1 MTDRRHRNAP
11 ARRHGRPR
19 QITPR
24 THWLL
29 LSVLTVTLSTALLLQ
44 GYTHHMFGI
53 TSDAVAGARGRS
65 EAVPRQVAHGGPVIA
80 DAATSAHTARL
91 KDRTIA
97 LTFDDGPDPVWTPRI
112 LDVLRRNHVHATFF
126 VVGTQVVAHPE
137 LVRRIVAA
145 GHQIGIHTFT
155 HPDLARLAPWQR
167 SLELRET
174 QLAVAG
180 AAGVTTAL
188 LRPPYSSK
196 NDALDDADWSVLRQA
211 DTAGYV
217 TALSTQ
223 DAGDWQRP
231 GTGRI
236 LARATPHGHTGQIVL
251 MHDGGGDRAQT
262 VAALGALVPRLKA
275 HGFRFATVGA
285 SVGMAGPVRS
295 AGLGDHLQGL
305 ALIKVLRA
313 GDRVVWLLGVLMY
326 AAGAISVLRAAVV
339 LIAARRHRRL
349 RSGRRGRSWGPAVTE
364 PVSVIVPAYN
374 ESAGIEAAVRSL
386 LASDHPVEIIV
397 VDDGSTDGTA
407 DLVESLHLPGVRV
420 IRQQNAGKPAALNT
434 GLAAASCELVVM
446 VDGDTVFE
454 PDTVRTLVQ
463 PFADPRVGAVSGNA
477 KVVNRGGLLGR
488 WQHIEYVVG
497 FNLDRRLF
505 DLAECMPTVPG
516 AVGAFRRRALLA
528 LGGVSDVTLA
538 EDTDLTMAL
547 CRAGWRVVYEEGAVA
562 WTEAPASLNAL
573 WRQRYRWCYGTLQAM
588 WKHRGAL
595 VQGGPAGKLGRRG
608 LVYLL
613 LFQVLLPLLAPVVD
627 IFALYGLLFLDPV
640 RIVGL
645 WLAFLLLQLLMGGYA
660 FRLDGERPGPLW
672 SLPLQQF
679 VYRQLMYLV
688 VIQSVFT
695 AVSGSRLR
703 WQRMERYGSLQ
714 VPAGTQAP
722 GHDLPPRGPG
732 SPHPAPHDG
741 SPQQAPYGPGPRP
754 APPEAFP
761 EPQPYDPF
769 QHPEPYG
776 PWHQPEPYGPHRR
789 PARHDGLPQSPPPNG
804 VR

>member
-1 MTDRRHRNAP
+1 MTDRRRRSAP
-11 ARRHGRPR
+11 ARHHSRTRH
-19 QITPR
+19 ITPR

-29 LSVLTVTLSTALLLQ
+29 LSVLAVTLSAALLLQ

-53 TSDAVAGARGRS
+53 TADDVPTARGHS
-65 EAVPRQVAHGGPVIA
+65 GTVPGQVVHGGPVIA
-80 DAATSAHTARL
+80 DASTFPHTARV
-91 KDRTIA
+91 KARTVA

-137 LVRRIVAA
+137 LVRRITAD
-145 GHQIGIHTFT
+145 GNQIGIHTFT
-155 HPDLARLAPWQR
+155 HPDLAHLAPWQR

-188 LRPPYSSK
+188 LRPPYSSE
-196 NDALDDADWSVLRQA
+196 NDALDDNDWAVLKQA
-211 DTAGYV
+211 DAAGYV
-217 TALSTQ
+217 TVLTTR
-223 DAGDWQRP
+223 DAEDWQRP
-231 GTGRI
+231 GVARI
-236 LARATPHGHTGQIVL
+236 VSNATPHGHAGQIVL
-251 MHDGGGDRAQT
+251 MHDAGGDRSQT
-262 VAALGALVPRLKA
+262 VAALRSLIPRLKA
-275 HGFRFATVGA
+275 RGFEFATVSDA
-285 SVGMAGPVRS
+285 VGMTAPVRPAGP
-295 AGLGDHLQGL
+295 GDHLQGL
-305 ALIKVLRA
+305 ALIRMLQA
-313 GDRVVWLLGVLMY
+313 GDRIVWLLGVLMY
-326 AAGAISVLRAAVV
+326 AAGAISVLRAVVV

-349 RSGRRGRSWGPAVTE
+349 RKGRRGRTWGPPVTE

-374 ESAGIEAAVRSL
+374 ERAGIEAAVRSL
-386 LASDHPVEIIV
+386 LASGHPVEIIV

-434 GLAAASCELVVM
+434 GLAAATCALVVM

-463 PFADPRVGAVSGNA
+463 PFSDPRVGAVSGNA

-505 DLAECMPTVPG
+505 DLAQCMPTVPG
-516 AVGAFRRRALLA
+516 AIGAFRRRALLG

-547 CRAGWRVVYEEGAVA
+547 CRAGWRVVYEEGARA

-595 VQGGPAGKLGRRG
+595 VQRGAAGKLGRRG
-608 LVYLL
+608 LGYLL

-627 IFALYGLLFLDPV
+627 VFAVYGLLFLDPV
-640 RIVGL
+640 RITGL
-645 WLAFLLLQLLMGGYA
+645 WLAFLLLQLVMGLYA

-695 AVSGSRLR
+695 ALSGSRLR

-714 VPAGTQAP
+714 APAGAKAP
-722 GHDLPPRGPG
+722 RR
-732 SPHPAPHDG
+732 
-741 SPQQAPYGPGPRP
+741 APYGGV
-754 APPEAFP
+754 P
-761 EPQPYDPF
+761 EPARLDGFPQ
-769 QHPEPYG
+769 QV
-776 PWHQPEPYGPHRR
+776 PHET
-789 PARHDGLPQSPPPNG
+789 PQ
-804 VR
+804 

>member
-1 MTDRRHRNAP
+1 MTER
-11 ARRHGRPR
+11 RRHGTTPPR
-19 QITPR
+19 GHSRTRRITPR

-29 LSVLTVTLSTALLLQ
+29 LSVLAVSLSAALLLQ

-53 TSDAVAGARGRS
+53 TSDDDTGPRGRS
-65 EAVPRQVAHGGPVIA
+65 GTVPSGVIHGGPVIA
-80 DAATSAHTARL
+80 DAATSAHTARV
-91 KDRTIA
+91 KARTIA

-126 VVGTQVVAHPE
+126 VVGTQAVAHPE
-137 LVRRIVAA
+137 LVRRIVAE

-167 SLELRET
+167 SLELREA

-188 LRPPYSSK
+188 LRPPYSSESA
-196 NDALDDADWSVLRQA
+196 ALDDADWSVLKQA
-211 DTAGYV
+211 DTEGYV
-217 TALSTQ
+217 TVLTTK
-223 DAGDWQRP
+223 DAEDWRRP
-231 GTGRI
+231 GLPSV
-236 LARATPHGHTGQIVL
+236 LANATPHGTAGQIVL
-251 MHDGGGDRAQT
+251 MHDAGGDRSQT
-262 VAALGALVPRLKA
+262 VAALDVLVPRLKA
-275 HGFRFATVGA
+275 QGFGFATVSDA
-285 SVGMAGPVRS
+285 VGMASPVRPAS
-295 AGLGDHLQGL
+295 TVDHLQGL
-305 ALIKVLRA
+305 ALIQLLQA
-313 GDRVVWLLGVLMY
+313 GDRLVWLLGVLML
-326 AAGAISVLRAAVV
+326 AAGVISVLRAAAV

-349 RSGRRGRSWGPAVTE
+349 QTGRRSRAWKPPVTE

-407 DLVESLHLPGVRV
+407 DLVESLRLPWVRV
-420 IRQQNAGKPAALNT
+420 IRQRNAGKPAALNT
-434 GLAAASCELVVM
+434 GLAAASCDLVVM

-454 PDTVRTLVQ
+454 PDTVRTIVQ

-516 AVGAFRRRALLA
+516 AVGAFRRRALLD

-562 WTEAPASLNAL
+562 WTEAPATLSAL

-595 VQGGPAGKLGRRG
+595 VQRGAAGKLGRRG
-608 LVYLL
+608 LLYLF

-627 IFALYGLLFLDPV
+627 LFALYGLLFLDPV

-645 WLAFLLLQLLMGGYA
+645 WLAFLVLQLVMGLYA

-703 WQRMERYGSLQ
+703 WQRMERYGSLRAP
-714 VPAGTQAP
+714 VPAPVPASAVAQAP
-722 GHDLPPRGPG
+722 AHAPATDPAWAPVHGRD
-732 SPHPAPHDG
+732 PHG
-741 SPQQAPYGPGPRP
+741 SPQWY
-754 APPEAFP
+754 
-761 EPQPYDPF
+761 
-769 QHPEPYG
+769 
-776 PWHQPEPYGPHRR
+776 
-789 PARHDGLPQSPPPNG
+789 
-804 VR
+804 

>member
-1 MTDRRHRNAP
+1 MIKGPDVTDRRRRNAP
-11 ARRHGRPR
+11 ARRRNR
-19 QITPR
+19 TRRTTPR

-29 LSVLTVTLSTALLLQ
+29 LSVLAVTLSTALLLQ

-53 TSDAVAGARGRS
+53 ASDHVTGSRGRN
-65 EAVPRQVAHGGPVIA
+65 EAVPSQVIHGGPVIA
-80 DAATSAHTARL
+80 DAATSAHTAQV
-91 KDRTIA
+91 KAHTIA

-126 VVGTQVVAHPE
+126 VVGTQVAAHPE
-137 LVRRIVAA
+137 LVRRIVAE

-188 LRPPYSSK
+188 LRPPFSSE
-196 NDALDDADWSVLRQA
+196 NDALDDADWSVLEQA
-211 DTAGYV
+211 DAAGYV
-217 TALSTQ
+217 TVLSTR
-223 DAGDWQRP
+223 DAEDWQRP
-231 GTGRI
+231 GVDRI
-236 LARATPHGHTGQIVL
+236 VANATPDGHAGQIVL
-251 MHDGGGDRAQT
+251 MHDAGGDRSQT

-275 HGFRFATVGA
+275 QGFKFATVSDA
-285 SVGMAGPVRS
+285 VGMAAPVRPV
-295 AGLGDHLQGL
+295 GLGDHLQGL
-305 ALIKVLRA
+305 ALIKVLQG
-313 GDRVVWLLGVLMY
+313 GDWVVWLLGVLMY
-326 AAGAISVLRAAVV
+326 AAGAISVLRAVVV

-349 RSGRRGRSWGPAVTE
+349 RTGRRSRSWGPPVTE

-407 DLVESLHLPGVRV
+407 DLVESLRLPVRV
-420 IRQQNAGKPAALNT
+420 IRQPNAGKPAALNT
-434 GLAAASCELVVM
+434 GLAAATFDLVVM

-454 PDTVRTLVQ
+454 PDTVRTIVQ

-477 KVVNRGGLLGR
+477 KVVNRGGMLGR

-516 AVGAFRRRALLA
+516 AVGAFRRQALLD

-547 CRAGWRVVYEEGAVA
+547 CRAGWRVVYEEGAKA

-588 WKHRGAL
+588 WKHRGTL
-595 VQGGPAGKLGRRG
+595 VQRGAAGKLGRRG

-640 RIVGL
+640 RIIGL
-645 WLAFLLLQLLMGGYA
+645 WLAFLLLQLMMGLYA

-714 VPAGTQAP
+714 AP
-722 GHDLPPRGPG
+722 VGAEARGNVLPPQDPG
-732 SPHPAPHDG
+732 FPR
-741 SPQQAPYGPGPRP
+741 QAPYDPLPQP
-754 APPEAFP
+754 AP
-761 EPQPYDPF
+761 Y
-769 QHPEPYG
+769 
-776 PWHQPEPYGPHRR
+776 
-789 PARHDGLPQSPPPNG
+789 DGLPQPTPYPGFRQPGPPKTPQLY
-804 VR
+804 

>member
-1 MTDRRHRNAP
+1 MTERR
-11 ARRHGRPR
+11 RRTTPPRGRGR
-19 QITPR
+19 SRTRRITPR

-29 LSVLTVTLSTALLLQ
+29 LSVLAVTLSTALLLQ

-53 TSDAVAGARGRS
+53 TSDDTTGPRGRS
-65 EAVPRQVAHGGPVIA
+65 ATVPGGVIHGGPVIA
-80 DAATSAHTARL
+80 DAATSAHTAQV
-91 KDRTIA
+91 KARTIA

-112 LDVLRRNHVHATFF
+112 LNVLRRNHVHATFF
-126 VVGTQVVAHPE
+126 VVGTQAVAHPE
-137 LVRRIVAA
+137 LVRRIVAE

-155 HPDLARLAPWQR
+155 HPDLSRLAPWQR

-188 LRPPYSSK
+188 LRPPYSSE
-196 NDALDDADWSVLRQA
+196 NAALDDADWSVLKQA

-217 TALSTQ
+217 TVLATR
-223 DAGDWQRP
+223 DAEDWRRP
-231 GTGRI
+231 GLPRVLTN
-236 LARATPHGHTGQIVL
+236 ATPRGRAGEIVL
-251 MHDGGGDRAQT
+251 MHDAGGDRSQT
-262 VAALGALVPRLKA
+262 VAALDVLVPRLKA
-275 HGFRFATVGA
+275 QGFRFATVSDA
-285 SVGMAGPVRS
+285 VGMASPVRTAS
-295 AGLGDHLQGL
+295 TGDHLQGL
-305 ALIKVLRA
+305 ALIRLLQA
-313 GDRVVWLLGVLMY
+313 GDWLVWLLGALMY
-326 AAGAISVLRAAVV
+326 AAGVISVLRAAVV

-349 RSGRRGRSWGPAVTE
+349 RTGRRSRAWGPPVTE

-407 DLVESLHLPGVRV
+407 DLVESLRLPGVRV
-420 IRQQNAGKPAALNT
+420 IRQRNAGKPAALNT
-434 GLAAASCELVVM
+434 GLAAASCDLVVM

-454 PDTVRTLVQ
+454 SDTVRTIVQ

-516 AVGAFRRRALLA
+516 AVGAFRRRALLE

-595 VQGGPAGKLGRRG
+595 VQRGAAGKLGRRG
-608 LVYLL
+608 LLYLL

-645 WLAFLLLQLLMGGYA
+645 WLAFLVLQLVMGLYA
-660 FRLDGERPGPLW
+660 FRLDGEGPGPLW
-672 SLPLQQF
+672 SLPFQQF

-714 VPAGTQAP
+714 APGPAPSPVPASGA
-722 GHDLPPRGPG
+722 D
-732 SPHPAPHDG
+732 
-741 SPQQAPYGPGPRP
+741 
-754 APPEAFP
+754 
-761 EPQPYDPF
+761 
-769 QHPEPYG
+769 
-776 PWHQPEPYGPHRR
+776 
-789 PARHDGLPQSPPPNG
+789 PARAQVPVTAPARRETTQWY
-804 VR
+804 

>member
-1 MTDRRHRNAP
+1 MTDRRRTAP
-11 ARRHGRPR
+11 AHRHGRTR
-19 QITPR
+19 QTTPR

-29 LSVLTVTLSTALLLQ
+29 LSVLAVTLSTALLLQ

-53 TSDAVAGARGRS
+53 TSDDVTGARGHS
-65 EAVPRQVAHGGPVIA
+65 EAVPGQVVRGGPVIA
-80 DAATSAHTARL
+80 NAAGAVHTARPR
-91 KDRTIA
+91 DRTIA

-112 LDVLRRNHVHATFF
+112 LDVLRRNHVRATFF

-137 LVRRIVAA
+137 LVRRIVAD

-155 HPDLARLAPWQR
+155 HPDLSRLAPWQR
-167 SLELRET
+167 SLELHET

-188 LRPPYSSK
+188 LRPPYSSQ
-196 NDALDDADWSVLRQA
+196 NDALSDADWSVLKQA

-217 TALSTQ
+217 TVLSTQ
-223 DAGDWQRP
+223 DAEDWQRP
-231 GTGRI
+231 GVDRI
-236 LARATPHGHTGQIVL
+236 LANATPHGHAGQILL
-251 MHDGGGDRAQT
+251 MHDAGGDRSQT
-262 VAALGALVPRLKA
+262 VTALNTLIPRLKA
-275 HGFRFATVGA
+275 QGFQFATVGA
-285 SVGMAGPVRS
+285 AVGMAGPVQP
-295 AGLGDHLQGL
+295 AGLGEHLQGM
-305 ALIKVLRA
+305 ALVNALQA
-313 GDRVVWLLGVLMY
+313 GDWIVRLLGVLMY
-326 AAGAISVLRAAVV
+326 AAGVISVLRAAVV
-339 LIAARRHRRL
+339 VITARRHRRL
-349 RSGRRGRSWGPAVTE
+349 RRAGRRSASWGPPVTE

-397 VDDGSTDGTA
+397 VDDGSTDGTGH
-407 DLVESLHLPGVRV
+407 LVESLHLPGVRV
-420 IRQQNAGKPAALNT
+420 IRQENAGKPAALNT
-434 GLAAASCELVVM
+434 GLAAATCDLVVM

-454 PDTVRTLVQ
+454 PGTVRTLVQ

-595 VQGGPAGKLGRRG
+595 VQRGAAGKLGRRG

-627 IFALYGLLFLDPV
+627 IFAVYGLVFLDPV
-640 RIVGL
+640 RITAL
-645 WLAFLLLQLLMGGYA
+645 WLGFLLLQLGMGLYA

-714 VPAGTQAP
+714 AP
-722 GHDLPPRGPG
+722 TGAEPSRDDDTTGAVQPE
-732 SPHPAPHDG
+732 PH
-741 SPQQAPYGPGPRP
+741 
-754 APPEAFP
+754 EAARK
-761 EPQPYDPF
+761 PQPYEAVTNAGPYTAAPG
-769 QHPEPYG
+769 PEAYEA
-776 PWHQPEPYGPHRR
+776 H
-789 PARHDGLPQSPPPNG
+789 PQSWSYAAPPQPTPHDTTHWY
-804 VR
+804 

>member
-1 MTDRRHRNAP
+1 MSRGP
-11 ARRHGRPR
+11 AVTERRRHGTTPPR
-19 QITPR
+19 GHSRTRRITPR

-29 LSVLTVTLSTALLLQ
+29 LSVLAVSLSAALLLQ

-53 TSDAVAGARGRS
+53 TSDDDTGPRGRS
-65 EAVPRQVAHGGPVIA
+65 GTVPSGVIHGGPVIA
-80 DAATSAHTARL
+80 DAATSAHTARV
-91 KDRTIA
+91 KARTIA

-126 VVGTQVVAHPE
+126 VVGTQAVAHPE
-137 LVRRIVAA
+137 LVRRIVAE

-167 SLELRET
+167 SLELREA

-188 LRPPYSSK
+188 LRPPYSSESA
-196 NDALDDADWSVLRQA
+196 ALDDADWSVLKQA
-211 DTAGYV
+211 DTEGYV
-217 TALSTQ
+217 TVLTTK
-223 DAGDWQRP
+223 DAEDWRRP
-231 GTGRI
+231 GLPSV
-236 LARATPHGHTGQIVL
+236 LANATPHGTAGQIVL
-251 MHDGGGDRAQT
+251 MHDAGGDRSQT
-262 VAALGALVPRLKA
+262 VAALDVLVPRLKA
-275 HGFRFATVGA
+275 QGFGFATVSDA
-285 SVGMAGPVRS
+285 VGMASPVRPAS
-295 AGLGDHLQGL
+295 TVDHLQGL
-305 ALIKVLRA
+305 ALIQLLQA
-313 GDRVVWLLGVLMY
+313 GDRLVWLLGVLML
-326 AAGAISVLRAAVV
+326 AAGVISVLRAAAV

-349 RSGRRGRSWGPAVTE
+349 QTGRRSRAWKPPVTE

-407 DLVESLHLPGVRV
+407 DLVESLRLPWVRV
-420 IRQQNAGKPAALNT
+420 IRQRNAGKPAALNT
-434 GLAAASCELVVM
+434 GLAAASCDLVVM

-454 PDTVRTLVQ
+454 PDTVRTIVQ

-516 AVGAFRRRALLA
+516 AVGAFRRRALLD

-562 WTEAPASLNAL
+562 WTEAPATLSAL

-595 VQGGPAGKLGRRG
+595 VQRGAAGKLGRRG
-608 LVYLL
+608 LLYLF

-627 IFALYGLLFLDPV
+627 LFALYGLLFLDPV

-645 WLAFLLLQLLMGGYA
+645 WLAFLVLQLVMGLYA

-703 WQRMERYGSLQ
+703 WQRMERYGSLRAP
-714 VPAGTQAP
+714 VPAPVPASAVAQAP
-722 GHDLPPRGPG
+722 AHAPATDPAWAPVHGRD
-732 SPHPAPHDG
+732 PHG
-741 SPQQAPYGPGPRP
+741 SPQWY
-754 APPEAFP
+754 
-761 EPQPYDPF
+761 
-769 QHPEPYG
+769 
-776 PWHQPEPYGPHRR
+776 
-789 PARHDGLPQSPPPNG
+789 
-804 VR
+804 

>member
-1 MTDRRHRNAP
+1 MTDRRRRTAP
-11 ARRHGRPR
+11 ARRHGRTR

-24 THWLL
+24 AHWLL
-29 LSVLTVTLSTALLLQ
+29 LSVLAVTLSTALLLQ

-53 TSDAVAGARGRS
+53 TSDDVTGARGRS
-65 EAVPRQVAHGGPVIA
+65 EAVPTQVADGGPVIA
-80 DAATSAHTARL
+80 NAAGAVHTARPR
-91 KDRTIA
+91 DRTIA

-112 LDVLRRNHVHATFF
+112 LDVLRRNHVRATFF

-137 LVRRIVAA
+137 LVRRIVAD

-155 HPDLARLAPWQR
+155 HPDLSRLAPWQR
-167 SLELRET
+167 SLELHET
-174 QLAVAG
+174 QLALAG
-180 AAGVTTAL
+180 AAGVTSAL

-196 NDALDDADWSVLRQA
+196 NDALTDADWSVLKQA

-217 TALSTQ
+217 TVLSTQ
-223 DAGDWQRP
+223 DAEDWQRP
-231 GTGRI
+231 GVDRI
-236 LARATPHGHTGQIVL
+236 LANATPHGHAGQILL
-251 MHDGGGDRAQT
+251 MHDAGGDRSQT
-262 VAALGALVPRLKA
+262 VTALNTLIPRLKA
-275 HGFRFATVGA
+275 QGFRFATVGA
-285 SVGMAGPVRS
+285 AVGMAGPVQP
-295 AGLGDHLQGL
+295 AGLGEHLQGM
-305 ALIKVLRA
+305 ALVNALQA
-313 GDRVVWLLGVLMY
+313 GDWIVWLLGVLMY
-326 AAGAISVLRAAVV
+326 AAGVISVLRAVVVV
-339 LIAARRHRRL
+339 LTARRHRRL
-349 RSGRRGRSWGPAVTE
+349 RRAGRRGGSWGPPVTE

-386 LASDHPVEIIV
+386 IASDHPAEIIV

-407 DLVESLHLPGVRV
+407 DLVESLRLPWVRV
-420 IRQQNAGKPAALNT
+420 IRQENAGKPAALNT
-434 GLAAASCELVVM
+434 GLAAASCDLVVM

-516 AVGAFRRRALLA
+516 AVGAFRRGALLD

-562 WTEAPASLNAL
+562 WTEAPASLSAL

-595 VQGGPAGKLGRRG
+595 LQRGAAGKLGRRG
-608 LVYLL
+608 LGYLL
-613 LFQVLLPLLAPVVD
+613 LFQVLLPLLAPAVD
-627 IFALYGLLFLDPV
+627 LFALYGLVFLDPV
-640 RIVGL
+640 RITAL
-645 WLAFLLLQLLMGGYA
+645 WLGFLLLQLGMGLYA
-660 FRLDGERPGPLW
+660 FRLDGEHPGPLW

-703 WQRMERYGSLQ
+703 WQRMERYGSLRA
-714 VPAGTQAP
+714 PAGAEPFPDTGTAP
-722 GHDLPPRGPG
+722 
-732 SPHPAPHDG
+732 AA
-741 SPQQAPYGPGPRP
+741 Q
-754 APPEAFP
+754 
-761 EPQPYDPF
+761 PQPVPPSHEQVDS
-769 QHPEPYG
+769 
-776 PWHQPEPYGPHRR
+776 
-789 PARHDGLPQSPPPNG
+789 SP
-804 VR
+804 

>member
-1 MTDRRHRNAP
+1 MTDRRHRDAP
-11 ARRHGRPR
+11 AEGRCPRRS
-19 QITPR
+19 TPR

-29 LSVLTVTLSTALLLQ
+29 LGVLTVTLSTALLLQ

-53 TSDAVAGARGRS
+53 TSDAVTGARGRND
-65 EAVPRQVAHGGPVIA
+65 AVPSQVVHGGPVIA
-80 DAATSAHTARL
+80 GAATSAHTARVQA
-91 KDRTIA
+91 RTIA

-137 LVRRIVAA
+137 LVRRIVAD

-155 HPDLARLAPWQR
+155 HPDLSRLAPWQR

-180 AAGVTTAL
+180 ATGVTTAL
-188 LRPPYSSK
+188 LRPPYSST
-196 NDALDDADWSVLRQA
+196 NDALDDADWTVLEQA
-211 DTAGYV
+211 DAAGYV
-217 TALSTQ
+217 TVLSTQ
-223 DAGDWQRP
+223 DAEDWQRP
-231 GTGRI
+231 GADRV
-236 LARATPHGHTGQIVL
+236 LANATPHGHAGQIVL
-251 MHDGGGDRAQT
+251 MHDGGGDRSQT
-262 VAALGALVPRLKA
+262 VTALSALIPRLKA
-275 HGFRFATVGA
+275 QGFRFATVGA
-285 SVGMAGPVRS
+285 AVGMAGSVQR
-295 AGLGDHLQGL
+295 AGLADHLQGVV
-305 ALIKVLRA
+305 LIGLLQA
-313 GDRVVWLLGVLMY
+313 GDWTVRLLGVLMY
-326 AAGAISVLRAAVV
+326 AAGAISVLRAAIV

-349 RSGRRGRSWGPAVTE
+349 RMRRRGRSRGPRVNE

-386 LASDHPVEIIV
+386 VASDHPVEIIV

-407 DLVESLHLPGVRV
+407 DLVESLRLPGVRV

-434 GLAAASCELVVM
+434 GLAAATCELVVM

-454 PDTVRTLVQ
+454 PDTVRTIVQ

-516 AVGAFRRRALLA
+516 AVGAFRRRALLD

-547 CRAGWRVVYEEGAVA
+547 CRDGWRVVYEEGAVA

-595 VQGGPAGKLGRRG
+595 AQRGAAGKLGRRG

-627 IFALYGLLFLDPV
+627 LFALYGLLFLDPV
-640 RIVGL
+640 RIAGL
-645 WLAFLLLQLLMGGYA
+645 WLAFLLLQLLMGLYA

-679 VYRQLMYLV
+679 VYRQLIYLV

-714 VPAGTQAP
+714 DAPVGDGTSHGGFRQPVP
-722 GHDLPPRGPG
+722 HE
-732 SPHPAPHDG
+732 
-741 SPQQAPYGPGPRP
+741 
-754 APPEAFP
+754 APPS
-761 EPQPYDPF
+761 Y
-769 QHPEPYG
+769 
-776 PWHQPEPYGPHRR
+776 
-789 PARHDGLPQSPPPNG
+789 RHGTSQSY
-804 VR
+804 

>member
-1 MTDRRHRNAP
+1 M
-11 ARRHGRPR
+11 
-19 QITPR
+19 
-24 THWLL
+24 
-29 LSVLTVTLSTALLLQ
+29 TLSAALLLQ
-44 GYTHHMFGI
+44 GYTHHMFQI
-53 TSDAVAGARGRS
+53 TSDDVTGPLGR
-65 EAVPRQVAHGGPVIA
+65 ADTVPGQVAHGGPVIA
-80 DAATSAHTARL
+80 GAAGSPHTARP
-91 KDRTIA
+91 KTRTIA

-137 LVRRIVAA
+137 LVRRIVAE

-155 HPDLARLAPWQR
+155 HPDLSRIAPWQR

-188 LRPPYSSK
+188 LRPPYSSE
-196 NDALDDADWSVLRQA
+196 NDALDDADWSVLKQA

-217 TALSTQ
+217 TVLSTL
-223 DAGDWQRP
+223 DAEDWQRP
-231 GTGRI
+231 GT
-236 LARATPHGHTGQIVL
+236 AHVVANATPRGKAGQVVL
-251 MHDGGGDRAQT
+251 MHDAGGDRSQT
-262 VAALGALVPRLKA
+262 VAALNALIPRLKA
-275 HGFRFATVGA
+275 RGFRFSTVGA
-285 SVGMAGPVRS
+285 AVGMADPVRP
-295 AGLGDHLQGL
+295 AGLDDHLQGI
-305 ALIKVLRA
+305 ALVKMLQL
-313 GDRVVWLLGVLMY
+313 GDGTIRLLGVLMY
-326 AAGAISVLRAAVV
+326 AAGAISVLRAGAVLV
-339 LIAARRHRRL
+339 AARRHRQL
-349 RSGRRGRSWGPAVTE
+349 RTGRRARPWGPPVTE

-386 LASDHPVEIIV
+386 VASDHPVEIIV

-407 DLVESLHLPGVRV
+407 DLVESLGLPGVRV
-420 IRQQNAGKPAALNT
+420 IRQRNAGKPAALNT
-434 GLAAASCELVVM
+434 GLAAATCGLAVM

-454 PDTVRTLVQ
+454 PDTVRTIVQ

-562 WTEAPASLNAL
+562 WTEAPASLGAL

-595 VQGGPAGKLGRRG
+595 VQRGAAGKLGRRG

-627 IFALYGLLFLDPV
+627 VFAVYGLLFLDPV
-640 RIVGL
+640 RITAL
-645 WLAFLLLQLLMGGYA
+645 WLAFLLLQLLMGLYA

-679 VYRQLMYLV
+679 VYRQLMSLV

-714 VPAGTQAP
+714 APTGKQTSAPESAPYESVQQPTSYEGRPPIRTGAVRGYAP
-722 GHDLPPRGPG
+722 GER
-732 SPHPAPHDG
+732 
-741 SPQQAPYGPGPRP
+741 
-754 APPEAFP
+754 
-761 EPQPYDPF
+761 
-769 QHPEPYG
+769 
-776 PWHQPEPYGPHRR
+776 HRR
-789 PARHDGLPQSPPPNG
+789 R
-804 VR
+804 

>member
-1 MTDRRHRNAP
+1 M
-11 ARRHGRPR
+11 
-19 QITPR
+19 
-24 THWLL
+24 
-29 LSVLTVTLSTALLLQ
+29 TLSMTLLLQ

-53 TSDAVAGARGRS
+53 TSDSVTGTRGRNDT
-65 EAVPRQVAHGGPVIA
+65 VPSQVVHGGPVIA
-80 DAATSAHTARL
+80 NAATSPHTARV
-91 KDRTIA
+91 KARTIA

-126 VVGTQVVAHPE
+126 VVGTQIVDHPE
-137 LVRRIVAA
+137 LVRRIIAE
-145 GHQIGIHTFT
+145 GNQIGIHTFT

-174 QLAVAG
+174 QLALAG

-188 LRPPYSSK
+188 LRPPYSSR
-196 NDALDDADWSVLRQA
+196 NDALDDADWSVLKQA
-211 DTAGYV
+211 DAAGYV
-217 TALSTQ
+217 TVLTTQ
-223 DAGDWQRP
+223 DAEDWQRP
-231 GTGRI
+231 GVDRI
-236 LARATPHGHTGQIVL
+236 LARATPHGHAGQVVL
-251 MHDGGGDRAQT
+251 MHDAGGDRSQT
-262 VAALGALVPRLKA
+262 VAALGSLIPRLKA
-275 HGFRFATVGA
+275 QGFTFATVSDA
-285 SVGMAGPVRS
+285 VGMAPPVQP
-295 AGLGDHLQGL
+295 AGVGDHLQGL
-305 ALIKVLRA
+305 ALIKMLQG
-313 GDRVVWLLGVLMY
+313 GDWVVWLLGLLMY
-326 AAGAISVLRAAVV
+326 AAGLISVLRAVVV

-349 RSGRRGRSWGPAVTE
+349 RTGRGRSWGPPVTE

-386 LASDHPVEIIV
+386 LASNHPVEIIV

-407 DLVESLHLPGVRV
+407 DLVESLHLPVRV

-434 GLAAASCELVVM
+434 GLAAATWDLVVM

-454 PDTVRTLVQ
+454 ADTVRTIVQ
-463 PFADPRVGAVSGNA
+463 PFTDPRVGAVSGNA

-516 AVGAFRRRALLA
+516 AVGAFRRRALLD

-547 CRAGWRVVYEEGAVA
+547 CRDGWRVVYEEGAKA

-588 WKHRGAL
+588 WKHRGA
-595 VQGGPAGKLGRRG
+595 VMQRGAAGKLGRRG

-627 IFALYGLLFLDPV
+627 IFAVYGLVFLDPV
-640 RIVGL
+640 RIIGL
-645 WLAFLLLQLLMGGYA
+645 WLAFLLLQLMMGLYA

-688 VIQSVFT
+688 VVQSVFT

-714 VPAGTQAP
+714 AP
-722 GHDLPPRGPG
+722 GGQVGTPRNEFTPQEPGLRPPVAYVAPQQ
-732 SPHPAPHDG
+732 PTPHDG
-741 SPQQAPYGPGPRP
+741 
-754 APPEAFP
+754 
-761 EPQPYDPF
+761 
-769 QHPEPYG
+769 H
-776 PWHQPEPYGPHRR
+776 
-789 PARHDGLPQSPPPNG
+789 PQSPPHNG
-804 VR
+804 LLQPAPHETPHPY

>member
-1 MTDRRHRNAP
+1 MTNRRRHYAP
-11 ARRHGRPR
+11 RRRSRTR
-19 QITPR
+19 QVTPR

-29 LSVLTVTLSTALLLQ
+29 LSVLVVTLSTALLLQ

-53 TSDAVAGARGRS
+53 ASDNVTDVRGRN
-65 EAVPRQVAHGGPVIA
+65 ATVPSQVIHGGPVIA
-80 DAATSAHTARL
+80 KAATSPHTAQV
-91 KDRTIA
+91 KARTIA

-112 LDVLRRNHVHATFF
+112 LEVLRRNHVHATFF
-126 VVGTQVVAHPE
+126 ILGTQAVAHPE
-137 LVRRIVAA
+137 LVRRIVAD
-145 GHQIGIHTFT
+145 GHQIGIHAFT

-180 AAGVTTAL
+180 AAGVTTTL
-188 LRPPYSSK
+188 LRPPYSSE
-196 NDALDDADWSVLRQA
+196 NDALDDADWSVLKQA
-211 DTAGYV
+211 NATGYV
-217 TALSTQ
+217 TALTTQ
-223 DAGDWQRP
+223 DAEDWQRP
-231 GTGRI
+231 GVERI
-236 LARATPHGHTGQIVL
+236 ITRATPRGHAGQIVL
-251 MHDGGGDRAQT
+251 MHDAGGDRSQT
-262 VAALGALVPRLKA
+262 VAALGSLIPRLKA
-275 HGFRFATVGA
+275 QSFKFATVSDA
-285 SVGMAGPVRS
+285 VGMAAPVRP

-305 ALIKVLRA
+305 ALIKVLQG
-313 GDRVVWLLGVLMY
+313 GDWVVWLLGLVMY
-326 AAGAISVLRAAVV
+326 AAGVISVLRAVVV

-349 RSGRRGRSWGPAVTE
+349 RTGHGRSWGPPVTE
-364 PVSVIVPAYN
+364 PVTVIVPAYN
-374 ESAGIEAAVRSL
+374 ESAGIEAAVLSL
-386 LASDHPVEIIV
+386 LGSDHPVEIIV

-407 DLVESLHLPGVRV
+407 DLVESLRLPVRV

-434 GLAAASCELVVM
+434 GLSAATWDLVVM

-454 PDTVRTLVQ
+454 PDTVRTIVQ

-516 AVGAFRRRALLA
+516 AVGAFRRRALLD

-547 CRAGWRVVYEEGAVA
+547 CRDGWRVVYEEGARA

-595 VQGGPAGKLGRRG
+595 VQRGPGGKLGRRG
-608 LVYLL
+608 LLYLL
-613 LFQVLLPLLAPVVD
+613 FFQVLLPLLAPVVD
-627 IFALYGLLFLDPV
+627 IFALYGLVFLDPV
-640 RIVGL
+640 RIIGL
-645 WLAFLLLQLLMGGYA
+645 WLAFLLLQLMMGLYA

-695 AVSGSRLR
+695 AISGSRLR

-714 VPAGTQAP
+714 APAGTEAPRKDLTPQEP
-722 GHDLPPRGPG
+722 GHPQPTPYEGHPQ
-732 SPHPAPHDG
+732 PAPYDALQ
-741 SPQQAPYGPGPRP
+741 QQAPYN
-754 APPEAFP
+754 
-761 EPQPYDPF
+761 
-769 QHPEPYG
+769 
-776 PWHQPEPYGPHRR
+776 
-789 PARHDGLPQSPPPNG
+789 GLPQPPPHNG
-804 VR
+804 FRQPAPHGTPQWY

>member
-1 MTDRRHRNAP
+1 MTCPTDPTDRR
-11 ARRHGRPR
+11 RRTAMLRRRGRTR
-19 QITPR
+19 RVTPR

-29 LSVLTVTLSTALLLQ
+29 LCVLVVTLSAALLLQ

-53 TSDAVAGARGRS
+53 TSDDVTGPRGRS
-65 EAVPRQVAHGGPVIA
+65 GTVPGQVAQGGPVIA
-80 DAATSAHTARL
+80 NAAGSPHTARP
-91 KDRTIA
+91 KAGTIA

-137 LVRRIVAA
+137 LVRRIVAE

-155 HPDLARLAPWQR
+155 HPDLSRLAPWQR

-180 AAGVTTAL
+180 AADVTTAL
-188 LRPPYSSK
+188 LRPPYSSE
-196 NDALDDADWSVLRQA
+196 NDALDDAGWSVLKQA

-217 TALSTQ
+217 TVLSTL
-223 DAGDWQRP
+223 DAEDWQRP
-231 GTGRI
+231 GTARV
-236 LARATPHGHTGQIVL
+236 LANATPHGRAGQIVL
-251 MHDGGGDRAQT
+251 MHDAGGDRSQT
-262 VAALGALVPRLKA
+262 VAALNTLIPRLKA
-275 HGFRFATVGA
+275 QGFRFTTVGA
-285 SVGMAGPVRS
+285 AVGMDGPVRP
-295 AGLGDHLQGL
+295 AGPGDHLQGI
-305 ALIKVLRA
+305 ALIRMLQL
-313 GDRVVWLLGVLMY
+313 GDWTIRLLGVLMY
-326 AAGAISVLRAAVV
+326 AAGAVSVLRAAVV
-339 LIAARRHRRL
+339 LVAAHRHRRL
-349 RSGRRGRSWGPAVTE
+349 RTGRRARPWGPPVTE

-386 LASDHPVEIIV
+386 VASDHPVEIIV

-407 DLVESLHLPGVRV
+407 DLVESLGLPGVRV
-420 IRQQNAGKPAALNT
+420 IRQRNAGKPAALNT
-434 GLAAASCELVVM
+434 GLAAAGCDLVVM

-454 PDTVRTLVQ
+454 PDAVRTIVQ

-562 WTEAPASLNAL
+562 WTEAPASLGAL

-595 VQGGPAGKLGRRG
+595 VQGGAAGRLGRRG
-608 LVYLL
+608 LLYLL
-613 LFQVLLPLLAPVVD
+613 IFQILLPLLAPVVD
-627 IFALYGLLFLDPV
+627 VFALYGLVFLDPLRV
-640 RIVGL
+640 TAL
-645 WLAFLLLQLLMGGYA
+645 WLAFLLLQLLMGLYA

-703 WQRMERYGSLQ
+703 WQRMERYGSLRT
-714 VPAGTQAP
+714 PAGAETP
-722 GHDLPPRGPG
+722 GEDRPPRI
-732 SPHPAPHDG
+732 PA
-741 SPQQAPYGPGPRP
+741 
-754 APPEAFP
+754 
-761 EPQPYDPF
+761 
-769 QHPEPYG
+769 
-776 PWHQPEPYGPHRR
+776 
-789 PARHDGLPQSPPPNG
+789 
-804 VR
+804 

>member
-1 MTDRRHRNAP
+1 MTDRRRRKAAP
-11 ARRHGRPR
+11 GRRGRTR

-29 LSVLTVTLSTALLLQ
+29 LSVLTVTLATALLLQ

-53 TSDAVAGARGRS
+53 TSDDVTGARGRS
-65 EAVPRQVAHGGPVIA
+65 DTVPGRVAHGGPVIA
-80 DAATSAHTARL
+80 NAATSPHTAHV
-91 KDRTIA
+91 KARTVA
-97 LTFDDGPDPVWTPRI
+97 LTFDDGPDPVWTPRV

-126 VVGTQVVAHPE
+126 VVGTEVVDHPE
-137 LVRRIVAA
+137 LVRRIVAE

-180 AAGVTTAL
+180 ATGVTTAL
-188 LRPPYSSK
+188 LRPPYSSE
-196 NDALDDADWSVLRQA
+196 NDALDDADWSVLKQA

-217 TALSTQ
+217 TVLSTQ
-223 DAGDWQRP
+223 DAEDWQRP
-231 GTGRI
+231 GADRI
-236 LARATPHGHTGQIVL
+236 LANATPHGHAGQIVL
-251 MHDGGGDRAQT
+251 MHDGGGDRSQT
-262 VAALGALVPRLKA
+262 VSALGALIPRLKA
-275 HGFRFATVGA
+275 RGFRFATIGA
-285 SVGMAGPVRS
+285 AVGMAGPVQR
-295 AGLGDHLQGL
+295 AGFGDHLQGL
-305 ALIKVLRA
+305 ALINVLRA
-313 GDRVVWLLGVLMY
+313 GDWVVRLLGVLMY
-326 AAGAISVLRAAVV
+326 AAGVISVLRAAVV
-339 LIAARRHRRL
+339 LVAARRHRRL
-349 RSGRRGRSWGPAVTE
+349 RSKRRGGSWGPPVTE

-407 DLVESLHLPGVRV
+407 DLVEALRLPWVRV
-420 IRQQNAGKPAALNT
+420 IRQRNAGKPAALNT
-434 GLAAASCELVVM
+434 GLAAATCELVVM

-454 PDTVRTLVQ
+454 PDTVRTIVQ

-516 AVGAFRRRALLA
+516 AVGAFRRGALLD

-547 CRAGWRVVYEEGAVA
+547 CRAGWRVVYEEDAVA
-562 WTEAPASLNAL
+562 WTEAPASLGAL

-595 VQGGPAGKLGRRG
+595 AQRGPAGKLGRRG

-627 IFALYGLLFLDPV
+627 VFALYGLLFLDPV

-645 WLAFLLLQLLMGGYA
+645 WLAFLLLQFLMGLYA

-703 WQRMERYGSLQ
+703 WQRMERYGSLR
-714 VPAGTQAP
+714 AP
-722 GHDLPPRGPG
+722 
-732 SPHPAPHDG
+732 SPAPT
-741 SPQQAPYGPGPRP
+741 PR
-754 APPEAFP
+754 ETTRS
-761 EPQPYDPF
+761 Y
-769 QHPEPYG
+769 
-776 PWHQPEPYGPHRR
+776 
-789 PARHDGLPQSPPPNG
+789 
-804 VR
+804 

>member
-1 MTDRRHRNAP
+1 MTDRRHRTAP
-11 ARRHGRPR
+11 PRRHGRTR

-53 TSDAVAGARGRS
+53 TSDDAAGPRGRS
-65 EAVPRQVAHGGPVIA
+65 DAVPSQVIHGGPVIA
-80 DAATSAHTARL
+80 DAATSAHTARV
-91 KDRTIA
+91 KARTIA

-126 VVGTQVVAHPE
+126 VVGTQAVAHPE
-137 LVRRIVAA
+137 LVRRIVAE

-155 HPDLARLAPWQR
+155 HPDLSRLAPWQR

-188 LRPPYSSK
+188 LRPPYSSE
-196 NDALDDADWSVLRQA
+196 NAALDDADWSVLKQA

-217 TALSTQ
+217 TVLATQ
-223 DAGDWQRP
+223 DAEDWRRP
-231 GTGRI
+231 GLPRVLTN
-236 LARATPHGHTGQIVL
+236 ATPRGTAGQIVL
-251 MHDGGGDRAQT
+251 MHDAGGDRAQT
-262 VAALGALVPRLKA
+262 VAALDVLVPRLKA
-275 HGFRFATVGA
+275 EGFRFATVSDA
-285 SVGMAGPVRS
+285 VGMASPVRTAS
-295 AGLGDHLQGL
+295 TGDHLQGL
-305 ALIKVLRA
+305 ALIRLLQA
-313 GDRVVWLLGVLMY
+313 GDWLVWLLGVLMY
-326 AAGAISVLRAAVV
+326 AAGVISVLRAAVV

-349 RSGRRGRSWGPAVTE
+349 RSGRRSRSWGPPVTE

-407 DLVESLHLPGVRV
+407 DLVESLRLPGVRV
-420 IRQQNAGKPAALNT
+420 IRQRNAGKPAALNT
-434 GLAAASCELVVM
+434 GLAAASCDLVVM

-454 PDTVRTLVQ
+454 PDTVRMIVQ

-516 AVGAFRRRALLA
+516 AVGAFRRRALQA

-595 VQGGPAGKLGRRG
+595 VQRGAAGKLGRRG
-608 LVYLL
+608 LLYLL

-627 IFALYGLLFLDPV
+627 VFALYGLLFLDPV

-645 WLAFLLLQLLMGGYA
+645 WLAFLVLQLVMGLYA

-714 VPAGTQAP
+714 APGPAPAPAPASGAEPARVQAAVPA
-722 GHDLPPRGPG
+722 
-732 SPHPAPHDG
+732 PAPETT
-741 SPQQAPYGPGPRP
+741 QWY
-754 APPEAFP
+754 
-761 EPQPYDPF
+761 
-769 QHPEPYG
+769 
-776 PWHQPEPYGPHRR
+776 
-789 PARHDGLPQSPPPNG
+789 
-804 VR
+804 

>member
-1 MTDRRHRNAP
+1 MTDSRHHDAP
-11 ARRHGRPR
+11 ARRPGGAR
-19 QITPR
+19 QVTPR

-53 TSDAVAGARGRS
+53 TSDAVTGARGRS
-65 EAVPRQVAHGGPVIA
+65 QTVPSQVTHGGPVIA
-80 DAATSAHTARL
+80 DAATLAHTARV
-91 KDRTIA
+91 KARTIA

-137 LVRRIVAA
+137 LLRRIVAE

-188 LRPPYSSK
+188 LRPPYSSQ
-196 NDALDDADWSVLRQA
+196 NDALDDADWSVLKQA
-211 DTAGYV
+211 DAAGYV
-217 TALSTQ
+217 TVLSTQ
-223 DAGDWQRP
+223 DAEDWQRP
-231 GTGRI
+231 GARRI
-236 LARATPHGHTGQIVL
+236 LANATPHGHFGQILL
-251 MHDGGGDRAQT
+251 MHDAGGDRSQT
-262 VAALGALVPRLKA
+262 VTALSALIPRLKA
-275 HGFRFATVGA
+275 RGFRFATVGA
-285 SVGMAGPVRS
+285 AVGMAGPVQH
-295 AGLGDHLQGL
+295 AGLGVHLQGM
-305 ALIKVLRA
+305 ALIKVLHA
-313 GDRVVWLLGVLMY
+313 GDRAVWLLGVLMY
-326 AAGAISVLRAAVV
+326 TAGALSVLRAAVV

-349 RSGRRGRSWGPAVTE
+349 RSRSRSWGPPVTE

-386 LASDHPVEIIV
+386 LASDHPVEVIV

-407 DLVESLHLPGVRV
+407 DLVEALHLPGVRV
-420 IRQQNAGKPAALNT
+420 VRQRNAGKPAALNT
-434 GLAAASCELVVM
+434 GLAAATCELVVM

-454 PDTVRTLVQ
+454 PGTVRTLVQ

-547 CRAGWRVVYEEGAVA
+547 CRAGWRVVYEESAVA

-595 VQGGPAGKLGRRG
+595 VQRGAAGKLGRRG

-627 IFALYGLLFLDPV
+627 IFAVYGLLFLDPV
-640 RIVGL
+640 RITGL
-645 WLAFLLLQLLMGGYA
+645 WLGFLLLQLAMGLYA

-714 VPAGTQAP
+714 AP
-722 GHDLPPRGPG
+722 PG
-732 SPHPAPHDG
+732 AAPLKRPAPHETT
-741 SPQQAPYGPGPRP
+741 RP
-754 APPEAFP
+754 
-761 EPQPYDPF
+761 
-769 QHPEPYG
+769 H
-776 PWHQPEPYGPHRR
+776 
-789 PARHDGLPQSPPPNG
+789 
-804 VR
+804 

>member
-1 MTDRRHRNAP
+1 MTDRRRRSAP
-11 ARRHGRPR
+11 PRRHGRTR
-19 QITPR
+19 RITPR

-29 LSVLTVTLSTALLLQ
+29 LSVLAVTLSTALLLE
-44 GYTHHMFGI
+44 GYTHHMFGV
-53 TSDAVAGARGRS
+53 TSDAVTVPRGGNA
-65 EAVPRQVAHGGPVIA
+65 AVPGQVLHGGPVIA
-80 DAATSAHTARL
+80 DADGAVRTARVRA
-91 KDRTIA
+91 RTVA

-112 LDVLRRNHVHATFF
+112 LDALRRNHVHATFF
-126 VVGTQVVAHPE
+126 VLGAQAVAHPG
-137 LVRRIVAA
+137 LIRRIVAE
-145 GHQIGIHTFT
+145 GHQIGIHSFT

-167 SLELRET
+167 SLEVRET

-188 LRPPYSSK
+188 LRPPYSST
-196 NDALDDADWSVLRQA
+196 NAGLSDGDWSVLKEA
-211 DTAGYV
+211 GAVGYV
-217 TALSTQ
+217 TVLSTR
-223 DAGDWQRP
+223 DSGDWRRP
-231 GTGRI
+231 GVSRI
-236 LARATPHGHTGQIVL
+236 LTAAAPHGSAGQILL
-251 MHDGGGDRAQT
+251 MHDAGGDRSQT
-262 VAALGALVPRLKA
+262 VAALTALVPRLKA
-275 HGFRFATVGA
+275 DGYRFATVSDA
-285 SVGMAGPVRS
+285 VGMAAPVRP
-295 AGLGDHLQGL
+295 AATGDHLQGL
-305 ALIKVLRA
+305 ALIGALRA
-313 GDRVVWLLGVLMY
+313 GDWLVWLLGVLMY
-326 AAGAISVLRAAVV
+326 AAGAISVGRAAVV
-339 LIAARRHRRL
+339 LLAARRHRRL
-349 RSGRRGRSWGPAVTE
+349 RTRRRTRSWGPPVTE

-386 LASDHPVEIIV
+386 AASGHPVEIIV

-407 DLVESLHLPGVRV
+407 DLAESLGLPGVRV
-420 IRQQNAGKPAALNT
+420 IRQENAGKPAALNT
-434 GLAAASCELVVM
+434 GIAAAGHDLLVM

-454 PDTVRTLVQ
+454 PDTVRTIVQ

-516 AVGAFRRRALLA
+516 AVGAFRRGALLD

-547 CRAGWRVVYEEGAVA
+547 CRAGWRVVYEERAVA

-595 VQGGPAGKLGRRG
+595 VQGGAAGKLGRRG

-627 IFALYGLLFLDPV
+627 LFAVYGLVFLDPV
-640 RIVGL
+640 RIAGL
-645 WLAFLLLQLLMGGYA
+645 WLAFLLLQLLMGLYA
-660 FRLDGERPGPLW
+660 FRLDGERAGPLW

-714 VPAGTQAP
+714 APASTTQS
-722 GHDLPPRGPG
+722 H
-732 SPHPAPHDG
+732 
-741 SPQQAPYGPGPRP
+741 
-754 APPEAFP
+754 
-761 EPQPYDPF
+761 
-769 QHPEPYG
+769 
-776 PWHQPEPYGPHRR
+776 
-789 PARHDGLPQSPPPNG
+789 
-804 VR
+804 

>member
-1 MTDRRHRNAP
+1 MTDRRHHAP
-11 ARRHGRPR
+11 SGRRGSTRR
-19 QITPR
+19 STPR

-29 LSVLTVTLSTALLLQ
+29 LGVLTVTLSAALLLQ

-53 TSDAVAGARGRS
+53 TSDDVTGARGRS
-65 EAVPRQVAHGGPVIA
+65 DAVPRQVAHGGPVIA
-80 DAATSAHTARL
+80 DAATSAHTAHVHA
-91 KDRTIA
+91 RTVA

-137 LVRRIVAA
+137 LVRRIVAE

-155 HPDLARLAPWQR
+155 HPDLSRLAPWQR

-180 AAGVTTAL
+180 ATGKTTAL

-196 NDALDDADWSVLRQA
+196 NDALDDADWAVVRQA
-211 DTAGYV
+211 AAAGYV
-217 TALSTQ
+217 TVLSTQ
-223 DAGDWQRP
+223 DAEDWQRP
-231 GTGRI
+231 GADRV
-236 LARATPHGHTGQIVL
+236 LANATPHGHSGQIVL
-251 MHDGGGDRAQT
+251 MHDGGGDRSQT
-262 VAALGALVPRLKA
+262 VAALDALIPRLKA
-275 HGFRFATVGA
+275 QGFRFATVGA
-285 SVGMAGPVRS
+285 AVGMAGPVQR
-295 AGLGDHLQGL
+295 AGLGDHLQGMV
-305 ALIKVLRA
+305 LIGLLQA
-313 GDRVVWLLGVLMY
+313 GDWVVRLLGGLMF
-326 AAGAISVLRAAVV
+326 AAGAISVLRAAAV

-349 RSGRRGRSWGPAVTE
+349 RTRRRGGPRGPRVNE
-364 PVSVIVPAYN
+364 PVSVVVPAFN

-386 LASDHPVEIIV
+386 AASDHPVEIIV

-407 DLVESLHLPGVRV
+407 DLVESLRLPGVRV

-434 GLAAASCELVVM
+434 GLAAATCELVVM

-454 PDTVRTLVQ
+454 PDTVRTIVQ

-516 AVGAFRRRALLA
+516 AVGAFRRRALLD

-547 CRAGWRVVYEEGAVA
+547 CRDGWRVVYEEGAVA
-562 WTEAPASLNAL
+562 WTEAPASLGAL

-595 VQGGPAGKLGRRG
+595 VQRGAAGKLGRRG

-640 RIVGL
+640 RITGL
-645 WLAFLLLQLLMGGYA
+645 WLAFLLMQLLMGLYA

-714 VPAGTQAP
+714 AAPAGDGT
-722 GHDLPPRGPG
+722 
-732 SPHPAPHDG
+732 SHDG
-741 SPQQAPYGPGPRP
+741 FREPVPHVTSPSYRT
-754 APPEAFP
+754 
-761 EPQPYDPF
+761 
-769 QHPEPYG
+769 
-776 PWHQPEPYGPHRR
+776 
-789 PARHDGLPQSPPPNG
+789 
-804 VR
+804 

>member
-1 MTDRRHRNAP
+1 MTDNRHRDAP
-11 ARRHGRPR
+11 ARRPGGAR
-19 QITPR
+19 QVTPR

-53 TSDAVAGARGRS
+53 TSDAVTGARGRS
-65 EAVPRQVAHGGPVIA
+65 QTVPGQVTHGGPVIA
-80 DAATSAHTARL
+80 DAAASAHTARV
-91 KDRTIA
+91 KARTIA

-137 LVRRIVAA
+137 LLRRIVAE

-196 NDALDDADWSVLRQA
+196 NDALDDADWSVLKQA
-211 DTAGYV
+211 DAAGYV
-217 TALSTQ
+217 TVLSTQ
-223 DAGDWQRP
+223 DAEDWQRP
-231 GTGRI
+231 GAKRI
-236 LARATPHGHTGQIVL
+236 LANATPHGHSGQILL
-251 MHDGGGDRAQT
+251 MHDAGGDRSQT
-262 VAALGALVPRLKA
+262 VTALSALIPRLKA
-275 HGFRFATVGA
+275 RGFRFATVGA
-285 SVGMAGPVRS
+285 AVGMAGPVQH
-295 AGLGDHLQGL
+295 AGPGAHLQGM
-305 ALIKVLRA
+305 ALIKVLQA
-313 GDRVVWLLGVLMY
+313 GDRAVWLLGVLMY
-326 AAGAISVLRAAVV
+326 TAGALSVLRAAVV
-339 LIAARRHRRL
+339 LVAARRHRRQRA
-349 RSGRRGRSWGPAVTE
+349 RSRSWGPPVTE

-407 DLVESLHLPGVRV
+407 DLVEALRLPGVRV
-420 IRQQNAGKPAALNT
+420 IRQRNAGKPAALNT
-434 GLAAASCELVVM
+434 GLAAATCELVVM

-454 PDTVRTLVQ
+454 PGTVRTLVQ

-547 CRAGWRVVYEEGAVA
+547 CRAGWRVVYEESAVA

-595 VQGGPAGKLGRRG
+595 VQRGAAGKLGRRG

-627 IFALYGLLFLDPV
+627 IFAVYGLLFLDPV
-640 RIVGL
+640 RITGL
-645 WLAFLLLQLLMGGYA
+645 WLGFLLLQLAMGLYA

-695 AVSGSRLR
+695 AVSGTRLR

-714 VPAGTQAP
+714 APPAAAP
-722 GHDLPPRGPG
+722 VKR
-732 SPHPAPHDG
+732 PAPHETT
-741 SPQQAPYGPGPRP
+741 RP
-754 APPEAFP
+754 
-761 EPQPYDPF
+761 
-769 QHPEPYG
+769 H
-776 PWHQPEPYGPHRR
+776 
-789 PARHDGLPQSPPPNG
+789 
-804 VR
+804 

>member
-1 MTDRRHRNAP
+1 VIKGPDVTDRRCRNAP
-11 ARRHGRPR
+11 ARRRNR
-19 QITPR
+19 TRRTTPR

-29 LSVLTVTLSTALLLQ
+29 LSVLAVTLSTALLLQ

-53 TSDAVAGARGRS
+53 ASDHV
-65 EAVPRQVAHGGPVIA
+65 
-80 DAATSAHTARL
+80 TAHTAQV
-91 KDRTIA
+91 KAHTIA

-126 VVGTQVVAHPE
+126 VVGTQVAAHPE
-137 LVRRIVAA
+137 LVRRIVAE

-188 LRPPYSSK
+188 LRPPFSSE
-196 NDALDDADWSVLRQA
+196 NDALDDADWSVLEQA
-211 DTAGYV
+211 DAAGYV
-217 TALSTQ
+217 TVLSTR
-223 DAGDWQRP
+223 DAEDWQRP
-231 GTGRI
+231 GVDRI
-236 LARATPHGHTGQIVL
+236 VANATPDGHAGQIVL
-251 MHDGGGDRAQT
+251 MHDAGGDRSQT

-275 HGFRFATVGA
+275 QGFKFATVSDA
-285 SVGMAGPVRS
+285 VGMTAPVRPV
-295 AGLGDHLQGL
+295 GLGDHLQGL
-305 ALIKVLRA
+305 ALIKVLQG

-326 AAGAISVLRAAVV
+326 AAGALSVLRAVVV

-349 RSGRRGRSWGPAVTE
+349 RTGRRSRSWGPPVTE

-407 DLVESLHLPGVRV
+407 DLVESLRLPVRV
-420 IRQQNAGKPAALNT
+420 IRQPNAGKPAALNT
-434 GLAAASCELVVM
+434 GLAAATFDLVVM

-454 PDTVRTLVQ
+454 PDTVRTIVQ

-477 KVVNRGGLLGR
+477 KVVNRGGMLGR

-516 AVGAFRRRALLA
+516 AVGAFRRQALLD

-547 CRAGWRVVYEEGAVA
+547 CRAGWRVVYEEGAKA

-595 VQGGPAGKLGRRG
+595 VQRGAAGKLGRRG

-640 RIVGL
+640 RIIGL
-645 WLAFLLLQLLMGGYA
+645 WLAFLLLQLMMGLYA

-714 VPAGTQAP
+714 APVGAQAR
-722 GHDLPPRGPG
+722 GNDLPPQDPG
-732 SPHPAPHDG
+732 SPR
-741 SPQQAPYGPGPRP
+741 QAPYDPLPQP
-754 APPEAFP
+754 AP
-761 EPQPYDPF
+761 Y
-769 QHPEPYG
+769 
-776 PWHQPEPYGPHRR
+776 
-789 PARHDGLPQSPPPNG
+789 DGLPQPSPPPRFPAARTVQDTAVVLRG
-804 VR
+804 Q

>member
-1 MTDRRHRNAP
+1 MTDRRRRNAP
-11 ARRHGRPR
+11 GRRHGRTR
-19 QITPR
+19 RTTPR

-29 LSVLTVTLSTALLLQ
+29 LSVLAVTLSTALLLQ

-53 TSDAVAGARGRS
+53 TSDAVSGARGPS
-65 EAVPRQVAHGGPVIA
+65 GAVPSRVTRGGPVIA
-80 DAATSAHTARL
+80 DAATSPHTAGV
-91 KDRTIA
+91 KDRTVA

-112 LDVLRRNHVHATFF
+112 LDVLRRDHVHATFF

-137 LVRRIVAA
+137 LVRRIVAE

-155 HPDLARLAPWQR
+155 HPDLARIAPWQR

-188 LRPPYSSK
+188 LRPPYSSE
-196 NDALDDADWSVLRQA
+196 NDALDDADWSVLEQA
-211 DTAGYV
+211 DAAGYV
-217 TALSTQ
+217 TVLSTQ
-223 DAGDWQRP
+223 DAEDWQRP
-231 GTGRI
+231 GADRV
-236 LARATPHGHTGQIVL
+236 LARATPHGHAGQIVL
-251 MHDGGGDRAQT
+251 MHDGGGDRSQT
-262 VAALGALVPRLKA
+262 VAALKTLIPRLKA
-275 HGFRFATVGA
+275 RGFRFATVGA
-285 SVGMAGPVRS
+285 AVRMAGPVQR
-295 AGLGDHLQGL
+295 AGLGDRLQGM
-305 ALIKVLRA
+305 ALIKLLRA
-313 GDRVVWLLGVLMY
+313 GDWAVWLLGVLMY
-326 AAGAISVLRAAVV
+326 TAGAISVLRAAVV

-349 RSGRRGRSWGPAVTE
+349 RTRRRSRSWGPPVTE

-407 DLVESLHLPGVRV
+407 DLVESLHLPVRV

-434 GLAAASCELVVM
+434 GLAAASCDLVVM

-454 PDTVRTLVQ
+454 PDTVRMIVQ

-516 AVGAFRRRALLA
+516 AVGAFRRRALLG

-547 CRAGWRVVYEEGAVA
+547 CREGWRVVYEERARA

-595 VQGGPAGKLGRRG
+595 VQRGAAGKLGRRG
-608 LVYLL
+608 LGYLL

-645 WLAFLLLQLLMGGYA
+645 WLAFLLLQLVMGLYA

-695 AVSGSRLR
+695 ALAGSRLR
-703 WQRMERYGSLQ
+703 WQRMERYGSLRA
-714 VPAGTQAP
+714 PAPAP
-722 GHDLPPRGPG
+722 TPAPA
-732 SPHPAPHDG
+732 PAPHDTT
-741 SPQQAPYGPGPRP
+741 QWY
-754 APPEAFP
+754 
-761 EPQPYDPF
+761 
-769 QHPEPYG
+769 
-776 PWHQPEPYGPHRR
+776 
-789 PARHDGLPQSPPPNG
+789 
-804 VR
+804 

>member
-1 MTDRRHRNAP
+1 M
-11 ARRHGRPR
+11 
-19 QITPR
+19 
-24 THWLL
+24 
-29 LSVLTVTLSTALLLQ
+29 ALLLQ

-53 TSDAVAGARGRS
+53 TADAVTDARGPS
-65 EAVPRQVAHGGPVIA
+65 GVVPGRVAHGGPVIA
-80 DAATSAHTARL
+80 DAAGAAHTARV

-137 LVRRIVAA
+137 LVRRIVAE

-174 QLAVAG
+174 QLALAG
-180 AAGVTTAL
+180 AARVTTAL
-188 LRPPYSSK
+188 LRPPYSAK
-196 NDALDDADWSVLRQA
+196 NDALDDADWSVLKQA
-211 DTAGYV
+211 DAAGYV
-217 TALSTQ
+217 AVLSTQ
-223 DAGDWQRP
+223 DAEDWQRP
-231 GTGRI
+231 GVDRI
-236 LARATPHGHTGQIVL
+236 LANATPRGHAGQIVL
-251 MHDGGGDRAQT
+251 MHDAGGDRSQT
-262 VAALGALVPRLKA
+262 VAALSALIPRVKA

-285 SVGMAGPVRS
+285 AVGMAGPVQR
-295 AGLGDHLQGL
+295 AGFGDHLQGM
-305 ALIKVLRA
+305 ALIGLLRV
-313 GDRVVWLLGVLMY
+313 GDWVVWLLGVLMC
-326 AAGAISVLRAAVV
+326 AAGVISVLRAAVV

-349 RSGRRGRSWGPAVTE
+349 RTGWWGRSWGPPVTE

-386 LASDHPVEIIV
+386 LASDHPGEIIV

-407 DLVESLHLPGVRV
+407 DLVESLHLPVRV

-434 GLAAASCELVVM
+434 GLAAATYDLVVM

-454 PDTVRTLVQ
+454 TDTVRTIVQ

-595 VQGGPAGKLGRRG
+595 VQRGAAGKLGRRG
-608 LVYLL
+608 LIYLL

-627 IFALYGLLFLDPV
+627 IIALYGLLFLDPV
-640 RIVGL
+640 RTIGL
-645 WLAFLLLQLLMGGYA
+645 WLTFLLLQLLMGLYA
-660 FRLDGERPGPLW
+660 FGLDGERPGPLW

-714 VPAGTQAP
+714 APAGAQTRSD
-722 GHDLPPRGPG
+722 DLPPQVPG
-732 SPHPAPHDG
+732 SL
-741 SPQQAPYGPGPRP
+741 PRP
-754 APPEAFP
+754 APY
-761 EPQPYDPF
+761 EPLQQPASYEGHPPIPP
-769 QHPEPYG
+769 HPESYETSQLY
-776 PWHQPEPYGPHRR
+776 W
-789 PARHDGLPQSPPPNG
+789 
-804 VR
+804 